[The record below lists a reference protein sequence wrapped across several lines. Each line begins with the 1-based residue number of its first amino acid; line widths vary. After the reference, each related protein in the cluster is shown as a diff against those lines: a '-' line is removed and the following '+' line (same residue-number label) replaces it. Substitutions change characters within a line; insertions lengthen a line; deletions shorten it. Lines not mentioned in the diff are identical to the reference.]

1 VTEGTY
7 QVFYTE
13 IVEDIGAFLG
23 GEPIRV
29 LNA

>member
-1 VTEGTY
+1 
-7 QVFYTE
+7 VFYTE